1 MDLMALCAFFLSMAL
16 IKAQVE
22 RYRDSIVQGVRGCR
36 RMHRM
41 PRRIRA
47 FIERPG
53 LSDEDILMAVELLG
67 FGLMAAAHGLLLA
80 LRKGTVRD
88 PVVVSLAFAFP
99 VVVGSLVSKMV
110 TAADTPDAVFFN
122 RGA

>member
-1 MDLMALCAFFLSMAL
+1 MDLIALCAFFLFMAL

-22 RYRDSIVQGVRGCR
+22 RRRDSIIRGVRGCQ

-41 PRRIRA
+41 PRRVRT
-47 FIERPG
+47 FLERPR

-67 FGLMAAAHGLLLA
+67 FGLMATALGLLLA
-80 LRKGTVRD
+80 LGKGTFRD
-88 PVVVSLAFAFP
+88 HVVVSLAFAFP
-99 VVVGSLVSKMV
+99 VVVGGLLLKVVMG
-110 TAADTPDAVFFN
+110 ADASDVVFFN

>member
-1 MDLMALCAFFLSMAL
+1 MDLIALCAFFLSMGL

-22 RYRDSIVQGVRGCR
+22 RRRDTIVQGVRGCQ

-47 FIERPG
+47 FAERPG
-53 LSDEDILMAVELLG
+53 LFDEDILTAVELLG
-67 FGLMAAAHGLLLA
+67 FGLMATALGLLLA
-80 LRKGTVRD
+80 LGKGTFRD

-99 VVVGSLVSKMV
+99 VVVGGLLLKMV
-110 TAADTPDAVFFN
+110 TAADTSDVAFFN
-122 RGA
+122 RGI

>member
-1 MDLMALCAFFLSMAL
+1 MDLIALCAFFLSMAL

-22 RYRDSIVQGVRGCR
+22 RHRDSIVQGVRGCQ
-36 RMHRM
+36 RMHRL
-41 PRRIRA
+41 PRRVRA
-47 FIERPG
+47 FVERPG

-67 FGLMAAAHGLLLA
+67 FGLMATALGLLLA
-80 LRKGTVRD
+80 LGKGMLRD

-99 VVVGSLVSKMV
+99 VVVGGLLLKMV
-110 TAADTPDAVFFN
+110 AAADTSDVVFFN